1 MPRTAKPYRLV
12 PADVPKPA
20 GRRGGI
26 YAEIVAD
33 FVASGVA
40 SALVEVPGRKAN
52 SVNVGLRKAVT
63 TSGAQVKVIVRAN
76 QVYLQKA

>member
-12 PADVPKPA
+12 PAEVPRPA

-33 FVASGVA
+33 FIASGIE

-63 TSGAQVKVIVRAN
+63 TSGVQVKVIVRAN
-76 QVYLQKA
+76 QVYLQRV